1 MLTRELLQANTALA
15 GLSEEQ
21 LSAIETL
28 SKNDENTVIGK
39 RIGEVYREM
48 DNTIAKA
55 TGIERNGDEKTYFYL
70 ERAAKAIA
78 DKQNDLGKQVTDLT
92 NEKARLEK
100 VIAEGQSDNETKK
113 QLEQA
118 KKDVASITKDYTE
131 LKTKFDTEKAD
142 FEKKVFDVELKYEL
156 NAATAGLKLKKDLPE
171 AVTRVILNDTIS
183 KIKAMNPEFIDNGE
197 GGKVLAFKG
206 EDGEIRRNKEN
217 QLKPYTASELIA
229 AELKT
234 MGVLDEGRK
243 MPGGG
248 TIPPK
253 NTPAG
258 GTMDVS
264 GAKTR
269 VEADE
274 LITKSLMAQG
284 LTIGS
289 SAFQEAKNKAW
300 KENNIDKMPMQ

>member
-55 TGIERNGDEKTYFYL
+55 TGIERNGDEKTYLYL

-142 FEKKVFDVELKYEL
+142 YEKKVFDVELKYEL

-197 GGKVLAFKG
+197 GGKMLAFKG

-217 QLKPYTASELIA
+217 QLKPFTASELIA

-234 MGVLDEGRK
+234 MGVLDEGRN

-248 TIPPK
+248 THTPT

-300 KENNIDKMPMQ
+300 KENNIDKLPMQ